1 MSKLIVSDASPLI
14 ALAKINCLELLFCT
28 FSEVH
33 IPKAVY
39 LEVTTTRA
47 RLDTQQIQSFVEK
60 HLNTQ
65 CFIHADLNDDTYSI
79 FKNRLDEGESQA
91 LSLASSLKCGV
102 LIDER
107 LGRSIAEQYAIPVVG
122 IMGILLKA
130 KEAGEIEQIK
140 PLIDD
145 LILYKYRLS
154 TRVINLVLARA
165 GEAAS

>member
-14 ALAKINCLELLFCT
+14 ALAKIDCLELLSCT

-33 IPKAVY
+33 IPNAVY
-39 LEVTTTRA
+39 LEVTTTRK
-47 RLDTQQIQSFVEK
+47 RLDTQRIELFVEK
-60 HLNTQ
+60 YQNTQ
-65 CFIHADLNDDTYSI
+65 CFIHTDLNDDNYAI

-91 LSLASSLKCGV
+91 LLLASNLNCSV

-107 LGRSIAEQYAIPVVG
+107 LGRRIAEQHSIPVVG
-122 IMGILLKA
+122 IMGVLLKA

-154 TRVINLVLARA
+154 ERVINIVLARA
-165 GEAAS
+165 GESG

>member
-33 IPKAVY
+33 IPNAVY
-39 LEVTTTRA
+39 LEVTATRK
-47 RLDTQQIQSFVEK
+47 RLDTQRIELFVEK
-60 HLNTQ
+60 HLDKQ
-65 CFIHADLNDDTYSI
+65 CFIHANQNDDNYAI

-91 LSLASSLKCGV
+91 LALASNLGCSV

-107 LGRSIAEQYAIPVVG
+107 LGRRIAEQHSIPVVG
-122 IMGILLKA
+122 IMGVLLKA
-130 KEAGEIEQIK
+130 KEGGEIELIK

-145 LILYKYRLS
+145 LILYKYHLS
-154 TRVINLVLARA
+154 ERVINIVLTRA
-165 GEAAS
+165 GELG